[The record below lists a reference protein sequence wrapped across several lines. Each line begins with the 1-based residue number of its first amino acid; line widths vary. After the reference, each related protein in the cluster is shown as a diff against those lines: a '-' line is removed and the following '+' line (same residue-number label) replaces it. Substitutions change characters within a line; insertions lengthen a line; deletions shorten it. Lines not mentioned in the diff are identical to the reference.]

1 MADFE
6 LVYLRQFL
14 LVGRILGDGESG
26 LDGILEGEVEGLG
39 GEVSDAVSQVTSPE
53 GDESLV
59 SQCALCAVDDATV
72 GTIQFALLDHFVL
85 QEGILVMYKLM
96 TS

>member
-14 LVGRILGDGESG
+14 LVGGVLGDGESG

-59 SQCALCAVDDATV
+59 RQCALCAVDDATV

-85 QEGILVMYKLM
+85 GEGILVMYKLM